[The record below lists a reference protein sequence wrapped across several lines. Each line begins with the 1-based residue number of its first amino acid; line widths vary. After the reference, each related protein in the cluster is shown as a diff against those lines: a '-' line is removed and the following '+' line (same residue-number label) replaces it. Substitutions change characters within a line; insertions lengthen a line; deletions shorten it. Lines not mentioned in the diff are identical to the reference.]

1 MQMKGGTMA
10 YNHVL
15 QEEKNALHDEIAEI
29 EEKLKSS
36 RLSPAELA
44 ELKKRA
50 EAIRQRLRAIR

>member
-1 MQMKGGTMA
+1 MA